1 MAVRIGV
8 LSPHTVPLPDVNEAF
23 GRLWP
28 EAVITHLVDDSLY
41 LEWGGKTAELP
52 PVLKHRVAHLL
63 AYCASTG
70 PDAILVTGSVFC
82 RIVEEVRGD
91 IKVPVVTATEGLVQA
106 AFRAGKKLGIVT
118 TSPFS
123 LADLKR
129 DLERYAQKHGLEY
142 TVEGLVDAEAR
153 RVILEDKDRD
163 RHDAMV
169 AATVARLPDVDAILL
184 GQFSLTTAYMKML
197 GQAQVPVLAASATS
211 IARLKEVTGAR
222 T

>member
-1 MAVRIGV
+1 MATRIGV

-23 GRLWP
+23 ARLWP

-52 PVLKHRVAHLL
+52 PVLKQRVATLL
-63 AYCASTG
+63 AYCATTG

-91 IKVPVVTATEGLVQA
+91 IKVPVVTATEGLVEA
-106 AFRAGKKLGIVT
+106 AFRAGPRLGILT

-129 DLERYAQKHGLEY
+129 DLERYAKKHGRSY
-142 TVEGLVDAEAR
+142 TGNGLVDTEAR

-163 RHDAMV
+163 KHDAMV
-169 AATVARLPDVDAILL
+169 AKTAAKLKDIDALLL
-184 GQFSLTTAYMKML
+184 GQFSLTTAYLKIL
-197 GQAQVPVLAASATS
+197 EQSKIPVLAAAPTA
-211 IARLKEVTGAR
+211 IAKLKEVTGE